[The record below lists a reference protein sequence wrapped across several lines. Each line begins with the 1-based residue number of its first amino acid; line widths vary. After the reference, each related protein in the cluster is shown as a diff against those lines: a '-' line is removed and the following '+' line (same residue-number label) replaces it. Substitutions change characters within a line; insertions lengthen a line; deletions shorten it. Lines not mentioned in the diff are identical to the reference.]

1 MELWVNHALSL
12 QFEKTS
18 PYCLCKGLAMR
29 LSLSM
34 NNITTRYGC
43 KQFGIFVSENYICIY
58 SFVIYRFHMET
69 AIAGRRVFD
78 VIQET
83 AYHRQA
89 RYIIAVSDYL
99 SPVQNFKLKT
109 LTKSFFHIF
118 LFTDL
123 SYAFSTKKNKKQNHL
138 EFSV

>member
-69 AIAGRRVFD
+69 AIAGRVFD
-78 VIQET
+78 VLQET

-109 LTKSFFHIF
+109 LTNLSSTFFFLRIF
-118 LFTDL
+118 LTHL
-123 SYAFSTKKNKKQNHL
+123 ARKK
-138 EFSV
+138 